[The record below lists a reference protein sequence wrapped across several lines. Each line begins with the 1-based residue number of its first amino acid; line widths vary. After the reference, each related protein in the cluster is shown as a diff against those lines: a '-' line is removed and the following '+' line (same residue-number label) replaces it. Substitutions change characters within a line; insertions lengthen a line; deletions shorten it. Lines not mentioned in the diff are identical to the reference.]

1 MNYPVI
7 GQVKTKSGVEVPL
20 VGIPMMSD
28 ERWVQLARENAMQ
41 NYIREHGHEPM
52 DPEEAYKW
60 QRERF
65 CKECTTV

>member
-7 GQVKTKSGVEVPL
+7 GQVKTKSGVDVPL
-20 VGIPMMSD
+20 VDIPMMSD

-41 NYIREHGHEPM
+41 NYIREHGHEPV

-65 CKECTTV
+65 CEECAAV

>member
-20 VGIPMMSD
+20 VDILMMSD
-28 ERWVQLARENAMQ
+28 ERWIQIARENAMH
-41 NYIREHGHEPM
+41 NYIREHGRKPI
-52 DPEEAYKW
+52 DAKKAYKW

-65 CKECTTV
+65 CEECAMV

>member
-20 VGIPMMSD
+20 VDIPMMSD
-28 ERWVQLARENAMQ
+28 EEWIRLARENAMQ
-41 NYIREHGHEPM
+41 NYIREHGHKPM
-52 DPEEAYKW
+52 DPEEAYRW

-65 CKECTTV
+65 CEECATV

>member
-20 VGIPMMSD
+20 VDISMMSD

-65 CKECTTV
+65 CKECTMV

>member
-7 GQVKTKSGVEVPL
+7 GQVKTKTGAAVPVL
-20 VGIPMMSD
+20 NIPMISD
-28 ERWVQLARENAMQ
+28 ERWIQLARENAMQ
-41 NYIREHGHEPM
+41 NYIREHGHEPV

-65 CKECTTV
+65 CEECVAV

>member
-1 MNYPVI
+1 MNYSVI

-20 VGIPMMSD
+20 VDIPMMSD
-28 ERWVQLARENAMQ
+28 ERWVQLARENTMQ

-65 CKECTTV
+65 CEECAAV

>member
-20 VGIPMMSD
+20 IDIPMMSD
-28 ERWVQLARENAMQ
+28 EQLVQMARENAMQ
-41 NYIREHGHEPM
+41 NYILEHGHEPM
-52 DPEEAYKW
+52 DPEEACKW

-65 CKECTTV
+65 CEECAAL

>member
-1 MNYPVI
+1 MNYAVI

-20 VGIPMMSD
+20 VDIPMMSD
-28 ERWVQLARENAMQ
+28 EQWVQIARENAMQ

-65 CKECTTV
+65 CKECAAV